1 MPRHQDLLRSIGFG
15 LLVLMLLVLL
25 LLAGWQLIAPVI
37 AFDVGSPTLL
47 PRPRS
52 ESSQSQPGTPS
63 PTSLPP
69 PSARLAATVLRV
81 GDGDSLQVQIGAQK
95 RAIRLACID
104 APELDQAPWGSAS
117 RTYLQEH
124 VRPGS
129 AVQLLPK
136 ATDRYGRLVAEVIT
150 EPSRQAVGSIKTEA
164 NINLLLVQQ
173 GQAFVYPNHRHQ
185 CDAAAFSAA
194 ESRARARQ
202 EGVWQQSGGIQRP
215 WKHRQLNRPSPQH
228 RPRPSWY
235 PSPASSSQSAAAR

>member
-1 MPRHQDLLRSIGFG
+1 MPRDQGLFRSISSG
-15 LLVLMLLVLL
+15 LLTLVLLALL
-25 LLAGWQLIAPVI
+25 LLAVWQLITPVI
-37 AFDVGSPTLL
+37 ALDVGRPTLL

-52 ESSQSQPGTPS
+52 ESNHRQPNPPS

-69 PSARLAATVLRV
+69 PPARLAATVLRV

-95 RAIRLACID
+95 RTIRLACVD
-104 APELDQAPWGSAS
+104 APELDQAPWGTAS
-117 RTYLQEH
+117 HTYLREH
-124 VRPGS
+124 LRPGS

-173 GQAFVYPNHRHQ
+173 GQAFVYPNHLHQ

-194 ESRARARQ
+194 ESRARAHQ
-202 EGVWQQSGGIQRP
+202 EGLWQQSGGIQRP

-228 RPRPSWY
+228 RPRPTWH